1 MAEVWDQ
8 LDLGPNAHA
17 FFKRVY
23 SSGLGKYTR
32 RLAALG
38 FPGGRRALDAGC
50 GLGQW
55 SFALAAMSSEVYGV
69 DISQERIDAC
79 NKISQLLRVKNT
91 RFLSSTLE
99 HLPFENAYFDRLICY
114 SALYLTNY
122 EESIKEFARV
132 IAPGGLLYLSTNGVG
147 RYLYEIVKRPNP
159 ASDFDPRKFGALT
172 LWNTL
177 VGRRT
182 GLSAEVGGVVTGQSK
197 TLRLLRNSDF
207 EILGCGEEGSIP
219 VKTES
224 FLPGYY
230 WGFVSTFD
238 ILARKL

>member
-1 MAEVWDQ
+1 LQKLQNVYPKKRVPHTIVNIENVSVRGAASERMAEVWDQ

-147 RYLYEIVKRPNP
+147 RYL
-159 ASDFDPRKFGALT
+159 
-172 LWNTL
+172 
-177 VGRRT
+177 
-182 GLSAEVGGVVTGQSK
+182 
-197 TLRLLRNSDF
+197 
-207 EILGCGEEGSIP
+207 
-219 VKTES
+219 
-224 FLPGYY
+224 
-230 WGFVSTFD
+230 
-238 ILARKL
+238 